1 MPPLSPRMV
10 RFSALCG
17 MAAPL
22 LFGFTVGIL
31 GYLTPGYSPLSQVM
45 SELGETGAPLAPVM
59 NLLGLAGTGILMIL
73 FSLGLREG
81 LGRTRAATAG
91 SLLVAG
97 AGILY
102 LVMAAFSCD
111 PGCIPTTPAGEIHMA
126 AGLLAT
132 VMAILSAFVIGA
144 ALRSREGWEAYSV
157 YSLVTGVLVLATL
170 PVFLSAGD
178 SAGAWQRV
186 LVGILFL
193 WMEVMALKLYL
204 FASGGR

>member
-1 MPPLSPRMV
+1 MPPLSPRLV

-31 GYLTPGYSPLSQVM
+31 GSLRPGYSHASQMM
-45 SELGETGAPLAPVM
+45 SELGETGAPLAPAM
-59 NLLGLAGTGILMIL
+59 NLLGLAGTGILMVL
-73 FSLGLREG
+73 FSLGLRDG

-111 PGCIPTTPAGEIHMA
+111 PGCIATTPAGAIHMV

-132 VMAILSAFVIGA
+132 VVAILSAFVIGY
-144 ALRSREGWEAYSV
+144 ALRGQEGWEAYSV

-170 PVFLSAGD
+170 PVFLSAGA

-186 LVGILFL
+186 LVGLLFL
-193 WMEVMALKLYL
+193 WMEVIALRLFL
-204 FASGGR
+204 FASGAR